1 MAARN
6 THPDR
11 NLDNIQNAVQNFQ
24 RVQTAYQSLMELLQ
38 VQEAQE
44 AQRHAQKAQQQAQQ
58 QARRK
63 QATQQARRQQAT
75 QQARRQQARR
85 QQAHEQAGRQQAGH
99 EQTAQQPPSEQA
111 AQEAARRCGVVRVV
125 KTFVKESDH
134 KELEAIQEQCLSHQ
148 IDRNQFWKKLRTV
161 AGGQAMR
168 KTAAKFSELQAQRQ
182 LINLLKNFVK
192 KSEYSQLEA
201 LGYQSICSRMDK
213 TRLWEKVHR
222 VVGDDIMREINA
234 LRQRA
239 QQQHQQ
245 Q

>member
-1 MAARN
+1 MRGRGGGRAHIQQVLDV
-6 THPDR
+6 HP
-11 NLDNIQNAVQNFQ
+11 NLDISLVRGRLLGVERAAVTNLIHRQGE
-24 RVQTAYQSLMELLQ
+24 RLGKSAHD
-38 VQEAQE
+38 EA
-44 AQRHAQKAQQQAQQ
+44 RSH
-58 QARRK
+58 
-63 QATQQARRQQAT
+63 
-75 QQARRQQARR
+75 